1 MFSRIISGLMILL
14 LAGSAA
20 ALAQEAD
27 VKTLFVGPVRVD
39 CEGAAPQQCLL
50 VKEVADGEYQLFYDV
65 IEGFDH
71 EAGFEYELRV
81 EAEAVENPPADAS
94 DRVWRLV
101 EVVSK
106 RRALQGNIWQ
116 LVSYRD
122 ANGAM
127 VDVLPDTEITLEF
140 GSDEVGGSG
149 GCNAYGGGYTADG
162 LSLEIGEIVA
172 TLIFCASEERMEQE
186 AAYLAALNSAA
197 SYRIAD
203 NQLELL
209 DSADEVLLVFDVLEP
224 APLVGV
230 WWIMTAYNNGS
241 GEVVSTLAG
250 TEVSARFDAEGRVGG
265 SAGCN
270 SYGAEY
276 TADYG
281 RITIGQ
287 VVSTR
292 MACDGAGIMEQE
304 QAYLAALE
312 GAVTYTIRG
321 DVLELRNS
329 DGLLMVRFRGQP
341 GLVGVTW
348 QWESLRDANGEVT
361 AVPHPEQYTLTFHTD
376 GLVTVLADCNRG
388 SILYTVDG
396 DRIHFGAVALTRA
409 MCPPESLSTIFVA
422 HLEAVESFELV
433 GSGLLL
439 MPGTEGQT
447 LIFAPADDT

>member
-292 MACDGAGIMEQE
+292 
-304 QAYLAALE
+304 
-312 GAVTYTIRG
+312 
-321 DVLELRNS
+321 
-329 DGLLMVRFRGQP
+329 
-341 GLVGVTW
+341 
-348 QWESLRDANGEVT
+348 
-361 AVPHPEQYTLTFHTD
+361 
-376 GLVTVLADCNRG
+376 
-388 SILYTVDG
+388 
-396 DRIHFGAVALTRA
+396 
-409 MCPPESLSTIFVA
+409 
-422 HLEAVESFELV
+422 
-433 GSGLLL
+433 
-439 MPGTEGQT
+439 
-447 LIFAPADDT
+447 